1 MDNKIKLLVIGLGV
15 LAAISLLIAFQL
27 NLTNKKIEI
36 RKAAIEKEL
45 AQVSQENEKLTKDL
59 SAVLAKNRAIVSDFN
74 VAEEKSKELQ
84 LEIDRLKERLDLSA
98 TERDSFIDKIQSLI
112 NDKRKI
118 QEELDKE
125 KIKRKTE
132 SKEEG
137 AEAPATP
144 TIYSPTTSQEA
155 FWAEI
160 LRQKADLELELEGV
174 RTELKNITYKADAL
188 QRERNTIELELKSA
202 TRQKE
207 DLERKTSYNEKL
219 IKALSED
226 LVREKNDKEAVI
238 NQLDRLK
245 DDNSEIRRKIKYLE
259 STKTTLYKKI
269 DHLEQERNVLKSKLV
284 ETESIVTERVNEIV
298 KIKKDLTNFQAKDIS
313 NMVPGS
319 RTVELSPIVV
329 VGKQDSAKPT
339 LTGRIVS
346 VNIEN
351 EFVVI
356 DLGEGSGVSVND
368 KFNVYR
374 NNKYIATI
382 LVIQM
387 RKDISAADI
396 VESAVNESIKV
407 GDIVR
412 VVR

>member
-1 MDNKIKLLVIGLGV
+1 M
-15 LAAISLLIAFQL
+15 
-27 NLTNKKIEI
+27 
-36 RKAAIEKEL
+36 
-45 AQVSQENEKLTKDL
+45 
-59 SAVLAKNRAIVSDFN
+59 
-74 VAEEKSKELQ
+74 
-84 LEIDRLKERLDLSA
+84 KERLDLSA

-112 NDKRKI
+112 DDKRKV

-125 KIKRKTE
+125 KIKKRRE
-132 SKEEG
+132 SEKEEESPR
-137 AEAPATP
+137 AVTTYAT
-144 TIYSPTTSQEA
+144 PTTSQEA

-174 RTELKNITYKADAL
+174 RKQLKDITYKADAL
-188 QRERNTIELELKSA
+188 QRERDAIELELKSA
-202 TRQKE
+202 TMQKE
-207 DLERKTSYNEKL
+207 DLERKTAYNEKL

-245 DDNSEIRRKIKYLE
+245 DNNSDLRRKIKDLE

-269 DHLEQERNVLKSKLV
+269 DHLEQERNVLKNKLV

-298 KIKKDLTNFQAKDIS
+298 KIKKDLSNFQTKDMS
-313 NMVPGS
+313 NIVPGS

-329 VGKQDSAKPT
+329 VGKQDSATPV
-339 LTGRIVS
+339 LTGRVLS
-346 VNIEN
+346 VNKEN

-356 DLGEGSGVSVND
+356 DLGEVSGVTAND

-374 NNKYIATI
+374 NNKYIATV

-396 VESAVNESIKV
+396 IEKAVNDSIKV
-407 GDIVR
+407 GDIIRTVQ
-412 VVR
+412 